1 MVTLSE
7 DSREVAIYIAGY
19 VAKKMKERFDDCC
32 NGLLSGDIGAGN
44 PDFLY
49 VQILSR
55 GGLTIPS
62 AHLVNYVCTAFSI
75 LKFLDDFIK
84 RQGAFGFIIS
94 SHSRHL
100 EI

>member
-7 DSREVAIYIAGY
+7 DSREVAIYIVGY

-32 NGLLSGDIGAGN
+32 NGLLTGDIGAGN

-55 GGLTIPS
+55 GGLSYNPIST
-62 AHLVNYVCTAFSI
+62 
-75 LKFLDDFIK
+75 
-84 RQGAFGFIIS
+84 FGKLCMHGLLNSKIFG
-94 SHSRHL
+94 
-100 EI
+100 